1 MSFAR
6 SIKSWL
12 RGPPPPEPAP
22 FPIEP
27 VPVGPPQPRVA
38 IQRVGLPPLDF
49 IDIELNRLRGNG
61 SWSSVIGLLQTEN
74 VKLRVEIAQT
84 SADITNRSKDL
95 PE

>member
-61 SWSSVIGLLQTEN
+61 SWSSVIGLLQTS
-74 VKLRVEIAQT
+74 V
-84 SADITNRSKDL
+84 ADMNQSWKQQFQPYHAR
-95 PE
+95 